1 MHDLE
6 EEKYIRY
13 FNGHQHT
20 VVSLSMNPTTNVF
33 LSGSQDR
40 SLRLWDVRSPHCQGF
55 LKCKGNPIGAFDP
68 EGIVF
73 AAGLESSSIR
83 LYDMRT
89 FDKGAFTTFQVPVHG
104 HAGPEWSKMEFSG
117 DGRQIMIT
125 GGSESIKMVDAYRL
139 GILTVL

>member
-1 MHDLE
+1 
-6 EEKYIRY
+6 
-13 FNGHQHT
+13 
-20 VVSLSMNPTTNVF
+20 MNPTTNVF

-89 FDKGAFTTFQVPVHG
+89 FDKGAFSTFQIPGQNQPHQQ
-104 HAGPEWSKMEFSG
+104 ETWTKMEFSG

-125 GGSESIKMVDAYRL
+125 GGSDSVKMVDAYSLL
-139 GILTVL
+139 GIL